1 MKTADAGKVV
11 GYVRA
16 STAEQRLGPEAQEAE
31 LRRYCEQRGLEL
43 VSVHR
48 DLGVSGA
55 TSLEKRPGLLV
66 AVDAVR
72 ESGAAT
78 LLVAKR
84 DRLARDVVVCAM
96 VERLLARSGA
106 RVASA
111 DGAGAGDGPEAMLM
125 RSIVDAFAQYER
137 ALIRARTSA
146 ALQRKVARGEVPGG
160 SPRIG
165 QRVAPCGKLAE
176 ACPEEAGAVELAVRL
191 HRSGHSL
198 RAITR
203 ALDASP
209 HRPRGRGWYVTTVQ
223 RMVARAA

>member
-1 MKTADAGKVV
+1 MKADAGKVV

-16 STAEQRLGPEAQEAE
+16 STTEQRLGPEAQEAE
-31 LRRYCEQRGLEL
+31 LVRWCAQRGLEL
-43 VSVHR
+43 VAVHR
-48 DLGVSGA
+48 DLGVSGGA
-55 TSLEKRPGLLV
+55 PLEKRPGLMA

-72 ESGAAT
+72 SIGAAT

-96 VERLLARSGA
+96 TERLLARSGA
-106 RVASA
+106 TVVSA

-146 ALQRKVARGEVPGG
+146 ALRAKVARGEVPGG

-165 QRVAPCGKLAE
+165 QRVAACGRLTE
-176 ACPEEAGAVELAVRL
+176 ACPEETGAVELVGR
-191 HRSGHSL
+191 L
-198 RAITR
+198 RAQGQGLREIAR

-209 HRPRGRGWYVTTVQ
+209 YRPRGGRWYPSTVA